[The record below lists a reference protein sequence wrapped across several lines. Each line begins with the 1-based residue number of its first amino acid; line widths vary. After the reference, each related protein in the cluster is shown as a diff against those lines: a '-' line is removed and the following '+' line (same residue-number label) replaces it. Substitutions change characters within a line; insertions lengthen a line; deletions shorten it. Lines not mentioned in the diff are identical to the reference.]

1 MRLIV
6 KSTIALAAATLV
18 GSVQASPATAFNIE
32 FEGTA
37 GTNFNGGSS
46 FNEAGMKLS
55 VVDPNGSGFV
65 GAGVSPGT
73 CHVAVCP
80 PRTSTYFAA
89 LNDGS
94 LTLQNNQGLDF
105 TLHGFDLG
113 FIAPVFDAL
122 LIGKVGQIV
131 VTGQAAYGSKAVK
144 FDMQGLFSDNTTQFN
159 HFDFDLNFRST
170 WFSNINFAAC
180 IYDFDGSCKPGE
192 SFNLAQFG
200 LDSVAGQVIPEP
212 AAYALVSLALGAA
225 GFAGRRRRSA
235 SVAHASRV

>member
-1 MRLIV
+1 MRVIV
-6 KSTIALAAATLV
+6 KSAIALAAATLV
-18 GSVQASPATAFNIE
+18 GSALASPATAFNIE

-65 GAGVSPGT
+65 GAGIGGGT
-73 CHVAVCP
+73 CSISICP
-80 PRTSTYFAA
+80 PRGSTYYAA
-89 LNDGS
+89 LTDGS
-94 LTLQNNQGLDF
+94 LTLQNQQGLGF

-113 FIAPVFDAL
+113 FIATVFDPL
-122 LIGKVGQIV
+122 LVGQVGQIV
-131 VTGQAAYGSKAVK
+131 VTGQAAYGAKEVR
-144 FDMQGLFSDNTTQFN
+144 FDLQGLLDDGTSQFA

-170 WFSNINFAAC
+170 WFSRINIAAC

-212 AAYALVSLALGAA
+212 ATYALMGLALGAA

-235 SVAHASRV
+235 